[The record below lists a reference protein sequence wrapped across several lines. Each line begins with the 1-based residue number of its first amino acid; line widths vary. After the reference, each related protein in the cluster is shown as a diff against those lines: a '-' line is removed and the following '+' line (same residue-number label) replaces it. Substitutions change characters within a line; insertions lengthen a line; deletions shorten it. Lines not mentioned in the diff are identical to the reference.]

1 MHQLKNIPHR
11 IAFVVLLCGLVCGAA
26 NLTPADKEVYEK
38 LGLSETEWV
47 KIKDAKMP
55 LSKVH
60 ELMKSG
66 ITMAEYFSMPWKEL
80 RISEKEYIRLRRTGH
95 SDAEVRWM
103 HTRKQTIN
111 EWTGVQSF
119 FLPGFTQVRRC
130 QPVRGW
136 IMAAAAAGSLGLL
149 VAQNFRSGRF
159 QPLGLCLLVPDMLW
173 SGIDMSVQVGAAQ
186 QRAKQESGSAAGIG
200 VRVCFSF

>member
-1 MHQLKNIPHR
+1 MHLIINIPHR
-11 IAFVVLLCGLVCGAA
+11 IVFVVLLCGLVCGAA
-26 NLTPADKEVYEK
+26 TLTPADKEAYEK

-47 KIKDAKMP
+47 KIKEAKMP

-66 ITMAEYFSMPWKEL
+66 ITISEYFSMPWKEL

-111 EWTGVQSF
+111 EWSAVQSF
-119 FLPGFTQVRRC
+119 FLPGLNQVRRGR
-130 QPVRGW
+130 PMRGW
-136 IMAAAAAGSLGLL
+136 IMAAVAAGSLGLL
-149 VAQNFRSGRF
+149 VAQNFHSSRV
-159 QPLGLCLLVPDMLW
+159 QPFGLCLLLSDMLW
-173 SGIDMSVQVGAAQ
+173 SGIDMSVQVGAE
-186 QRAKQESGSAAGIG
+186 QRAKSASWTAPALGM
-200 VRVCFSF
+200 RVCFSF

>member
-1 MHQLKNIPHR
+1 MHLLNKIPFR
-11 IAFVVLLCGLVCGAA
+11 VVPVVLLCGLVCNAA
-26 NLTPADKEVYEK
+26 NLTPADKEAYEK

-66 ITMAEYFSMPWKEL
+66 ITIAEYFRMPWQEL
-80 RISEKEYIRLRRTGH
+80 CISENEYIRLRRAGH
-95 SDAEVRWM
+95 SDAEVRSM
-103 HTRKQTIN
+103 QAQKRAIN
-111 EWTGVQSF
+111 EGSAVQSF
-119 FLPGFTQVRRC
+119 FVPGFNQVRRS

-149 VAQNFRSGRF
+149 FAQNIRSSRF
-159 QPLGLCLLVPDMLW
+159 QPLGLCLLLPDMLW
-173 SGIDMSVQVGAAQ
+173 SGIDMGVQVAAQ
-186 QRAKQESGSAAGIG
+186 QRMKPAFEAAPALGA
-200 VRVCFSF
+200 RVCFSF